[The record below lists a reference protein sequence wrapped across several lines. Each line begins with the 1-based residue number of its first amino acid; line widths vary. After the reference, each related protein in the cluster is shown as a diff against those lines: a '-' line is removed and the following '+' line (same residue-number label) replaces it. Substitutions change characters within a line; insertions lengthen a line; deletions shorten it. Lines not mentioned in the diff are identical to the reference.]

1 MVNRMTKSD
10 MIPGWSARQWGG
22 PLKPLGTVLIFLTVV
37 SAAAYFLTGATA
49 ETVPP
54 WLYVLIALMIA
65 TYAAGMFFLF
75 AGLIKAIR
83 EAKAGYTTTVG
94 GYPELPQ
101 LDSKTGNVLREA
113 GQPAKPA
120 NRIK

>member
-1 MVNRMTKSD
+1 MTKSD
-10 MIPGWSARQWGG
+10 MLPGLSARQWGG
-22 PLKPLGTVLIFLTVV
+22 PLRPLGTVLIFLTVV

-54 WLYVLIALMIA
+54 WLYVLIAL
-65 TYAAGMFFLF
+65 TLAAFAVSMFILF

-83 EAKAGYTTTVG
+83 EAKAGYTTTGG

-113 GQPAKPA
+113 GPPAKPA

>member
-1 MVNRMTKSD
+1 MVNGMAEPK
-10 MIPGWSARQWGG
+10 MLPGWSARQWGS
-22 PLKPLGTVLIFLTVV
+22 PLRSLCTVLVFLTVV

-54 WLYVLIALMIA
+54 WLYVLIALTLA
-65 TYAAGMFFLF
+65 CYAVSMFVMF
-75 AGLIKAIR
+75 AMYLKAVR
-83 EAKAGYTTTVG
+83 EAKAGYTTTG
-94 GYPELPQ
+94 GAYPELPQ

-113 GQPAKPA
+113 GRPAKPA

>member
-1 MVNRMTKSD
+1 ML
-10 MIPGWSARQWGG
+10 PGLSASQWGG
-22 PLKPLGTVLIFLTVV
+22 PLRPLGTVLIFLTVV
-37 SAAAYFLTGATA
+37 SAAAYLLTGATA

-54 WLYVLIALMIA
+54 WLYVLIALTLA
-65 TYAAGMFFLF
+65 TFAVSMFVMF
-75 AGLIKAIR
+75 AMYIKAIR
-83 EAKAGYTTTVG
+83 EAKAGYTTTGG

>member
-1 MVNRMTKSD
+1 MVNGVTEPD
-10 MIPGWSARQWGG
+10 TLPGWSARQWGG
-22 PLKPLGTVLIFLTVV
+22 PLSSLCTVLVFLTVG

-54 WLYVLIALMIA
+54 WLCVLIALTLA
-65 TYAAGMFFLF
+65 TYAVSMFIVF
-75 AGLIKAIR
+75 AMYIKAVR
-83 EAKAGYTTTVG
+83 EAKAGYTTTG
-94 GYPELPQ
+94 GAYPELPQ

-113 GQPAKPA
+113 GRPAKPA

>member
-1 MVNRMTKSD
+1 MVNGMTKSD
-10 MIPGWSARQWGG
+10 VLPGWSARQWGG
-22 PLKPLGTVLIFLTVV
+22 PLRPLGTVLIFLTVV

-54 WLYVLIALMIA
+54 WLYVLIALTIA
-65 TYAAGMFFLF
+65 TYAAGAFILV

-101 LDSKTGNVLREA
+101 LDSKTGNVVREA
-113 GQPAKPA
+113 RPPAKPA

>member
-1 MVNRMTKSD
+1 MTEPN
-10 MIPGWSARQWGG
+10 MLPGLSARQWGG
-22 PLKPLGTVLIFLTVV
+22 PLRSLCTVGVFLMVV

-54 WLYVLIALMIA
+54 WLYVLIALTLA
-65 TYAAGMFFLF
+65 TYAVLMFILF

-83 EAKAGYTTTVG
+83 EAKAGYTTTGG

-101 LDSKTGNVLREA
+101 LDPKTGNVLREA
-113 GQPAKPA
+113 GPPAKPA

>member
-1 MVNRMTKSD
+1 MVTGMTKSD
-10 MIPGWSARQWGG
+10 MLPGWSARQWAS
-22 PLKPLGTVLIFLTVV
+22 PLQSLCIVLVLLTVI

-54 WLYVLIALMIA
+54 WLYVLIALTLV
-65 TYAAGMFFLF
+65 TYAVSIFVTF
-75 AGLIKAIR
+75 AVLIKAVR
-83 EAKAGYTTTVG
+83 ESKAGYTTTGG

-113 GQPAKPA
+113 GRPAKPA

>member
-1 MVNRMTKSD
+1 MVTGMTKSD
-10 MIPGWSARQWGG
+10 LLPGWSASQWGG
-22 PLKPLGTVLIFLTVV
+22 PLRSLGTVGVFLMVV
-37 SAAAYFLTGATA
+37 SAVAYFLTGATA

-54 WLYVLIALMIA
+54 WLYVLIALMLA
-65 TYAAGMFFLF
+65 TYAVSMFILF

-83 EAKAGYTTTVG
+83 EAKAGYTTTGG

-113 GQPAKPA
+113 GQPAKLA
-120 NRIK
+120 NRSK

>member
-1 MVNRMTKSD
+1 MTEPK
-10 MIPGWSARQWGG
+10 MLPGWSARQWGG
-22 PLKPLGTVLIFLTVV
+22 PLRSLCTVLVFLTVIF
-37 SAAAYFLTGATA
+37 AAAYFLTGATA

-54 WLYVLIALMIA
+54 WLYVLIALTFA
-65 TYAAGMFFLF
+65 TYAVSMFILF

-94 GYPELPQ
+94 MYPELPQ

-113 GQPAKPA
+113 GPPAKPA

>member
-1 MVNRMTKSD
+1 M
-10 MIPGWSARQWGG
+10 GQSASIT
-22 PLKPLGTVLIFLTVV
+22 LCTVGVFLTVISAV

-54 WLYVLIALMIA
+54 WLYVLIALTLA
-65 TYAAGMFFLF
+65 TYAVSMFIVF
-75 AGLIKAIR
+75 AMYIKAVR
-83 EAKAGYTTTVG
+83 EAKAGYTTTG
-94 GYPELPQ
+94 GAYPELPQ

-113 GQPAKPA
+113 GRPAKPA

>member
-1 MVNRMTKSD
+1 MTKLD
-10 MIPGWSARQWGG
+10 MLPGLSARQWAS
-22 PLKPLGTVLIFLTVV
+22 PLQPLCIVLVLLTVI

-49 ETVPP
+49 ETVPL
-54 WLYVLIALMIA
+54 WLYVLIALTLA
-65 TYAAGMFFLF
+65 TFAVSMFVMF
-75 AGLIKAIR
+75 AMYIKAIR
-83 EAKAGYTTTVG
+83 EAKAGYTTTGG

-113 GQPAKPA
+113 GPPAKPA

>member
-1 MVNRMTKSD
+1 MVNGMTKSD
-10 MIPGWSARQWGG
+10 MLPGWSARQWGG
-22 PLKPLGTVLIFLTVV
+22 PLSSLCMVGVFLTVV

-54 WLYVLIALMIA
+54 WLYVLIALTLA
-65 TYAAGMFFLF
+65 TFAASMFVMF
-75 AGLIKAIR
+75 AMYIKAIR
-83 EAKAGYTTTVG
+83 EAKAGYTTTGG

-113 GQPAKPA
+113 GRPAKPA

>member
-1 MVNRMTKSD
+1 MVNGMTKLD
-10 MIPGWSARQWGG
+10 MLPGWSARQWGG
-22 PLKPLGTVLIFLTVV
+22 PLSSFCIAGVFLTVV
-37 SAAAYFLTGATA
+37 SAASYFLTGATA

-54 WLYVLIALMIA
+54 WLYVLIALTLA
-65 TYAAGMFFLF
+65 TFAASMFIMF

-83 EAKAGYTTTVG
+83 EAKAGYTTTGG

-113 GQPAKPA
+113 GPPAKPA

>member
-1 MVNRMTKSD
+1 MVNGMSEPK
-10 MIPGWSARQWGG
+10 MLPGWSARQWGG
-22 PLKPLGTVLIFLTVV
+22 PLRSLCTVLVFLTVV
-37 SAAAYFLTGATA
+37 SAAAYFLTSATA

-54 WLYVLIALMIA
+54 WLYVLIVLTLA
-65 TYAAGMFFLF
+65 TFAVSMFVMF

-83 EAKAGYTTTVG
+83 EAKAGYTTTGG

-101 LDSKTGNVLREA
+101 LDSKTGSVLREA
-113 GQPAKPA
+113 GPPAKSA

>member
-1 MVNRMTKSD
+1 MVNGMAEPK
-10 MIPGWSARQWGG
+10 MLPGLSARQWGG
-22 PLKPLGTVLIFLTVV
+22 PLSSLCMVVAFLTVV

-54 WLYVLIALMIA
+54 WLYVLITLTLA
-65 TYAAGMFFLF
+65 TFAVSMFIMF

-83 EAKAGYTTTVG
+83 EAKAGYTTTGG

-113 GQPAKPA
+113 GPPAKPA